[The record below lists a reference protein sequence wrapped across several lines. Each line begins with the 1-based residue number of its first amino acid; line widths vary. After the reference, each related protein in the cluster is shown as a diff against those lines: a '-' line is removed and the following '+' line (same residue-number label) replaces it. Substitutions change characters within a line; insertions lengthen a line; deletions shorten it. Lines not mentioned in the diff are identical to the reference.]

1 MPSSQ
6 TSSSESRRNSRDIK
20 RNIVANGKYLL
31 QLCLK
36 YDWVAVERC
45 CAFLVQIFQSQD
57 SKHTKLIVK
66 GSKQLL
72 STNQWGNNCLHIA
85 CHHKP
90 PVSLITAILSAAS
103 KVPRGGLNLHTMV
116 NSRNAT
122 PLAIACTSGASRKVI
137 QELLNPPQGLESSGS
152 TVSIVDN
159 FGATPFQGLI
169 KRYEMFLKIP
179 SLKNKYKPLDQVDA
193 VILDSDFDLDS
204 VDEIWSLVEPSIF
217 LSFWASINLLIKAAF
232 ECNTRGANS
241 EQLRESLVSVV
252 HGAAHVS
259 ESLPTK
265 LTDLILRV
273 HKNMIYFPTA
283 NGTLPLH
290 LAVTC
295 DTIRRQ
301 SQLNPQS
308 VFQRAYFVEKV
319 LEMDPLCASLPVPGN
334 RRTPLCQA
342 IASGLDWH
350 IDNGVLPPLPGP
362 VQRLWQAKPDALYTR
377 DPVTGLYPCLLAATS
392 SVVQQQAADDDDREE
407 QIDDLYQLD
416 TVYHLLRL
424 YPQVFQEMLL

>member
-252 HGAAHVS
+252 HGA
-259 ESLPTK
+259 
-265 LTDLILRV
+265 
-273 HKNMIYFPTA
+273 
-283 NGTLPLH
+283 LPLH